1 MKMDGRRKI
10 IVAVTGASGSVYAR
24 LLCEALSRVAELG
37 EIALI
42 VTGNGCRVAAF
53 EDGDEWL
60 SDSRFTR
67 YDDDD
72 LFAGLMKSVD
82 DLCAAPASG
91 SASSDAMAVIPCTMG
106 TVGRIASGVSDN
118 LVCRAADV
126 MLKERRRLILVTR
139 EAPLSAI
146 HLHNLLRLTEA
157 GAIVCPASP
166 SFYSK
171 PATVEQ
177 LCGTIVERVL
187 SLLGVDAPHYE
198 WGAER

>member
-42 VTGNGCRVAAF
+42 VTGNGRRVAAF

-72 LFAGLMKSVD
+72 LFA
-82 DLCAAPASG
+82 APASG
-91 SASSDAMAVIPCTMG
+91 AASDDARAGITCSRG
-106 TVGRIASGVSDN
+106 T
-118 LVCRAADV
+118 CRAADV

>member
-72 LFAGLMKSVD
+72 LFA
-82 DLCAAPASG
+82 APASG
-91 SASSDAMAVIPCTMG
+91 SASYDAMAVIPCSMG
-106 TVGRIASGVSDN
+106 TVGRIA
-118 LVCRAADV
+118 
-126 MLKERRRLILVTR
+126 
-139 EAPLSAI
+139 
-146 HLHNLLRLTEA
+146 
-157 GAIVCPASP
+157 
-166 SFYSK
+166 
-171 PATVEQ
+171 
-177 LCGTIVERVL
+177 
-187 SLLGVDAPHYE
+187 
-198 WGAER
+198 

>member
-42 VTGNGCRVAAF
+42 VTGNGRRVAAF
-53 EDGDEWL
+53 EDGDKWL

-72 LFAGLMKSVD
+72 LFA
-82 DLCAAPASG
+82 APASG
-91 SASSDAMAVIPCTMG
+91 SASYDAMAVIPCSMG

-139 EAPLSAI
+139 EAPLSDRGRRD
-146 HLHNLLRLTEA
+146 RLSGVAVVLFEA
-157 GAIVCPASP
+157 GDCRT
-166 SFYSK
+166 
-171 PATVEQ
+171 TVRNDRRTR
-177 LCGTIVERVL
+177 LVAAR
-187 SLLGVDAPHYE
+187 
-198 WGAER
+198 R

>member
-42 VTGNGCRVAAF
+42 VTGNGRRVAAF
-53 EDGDEWL
+53 EDGDKWL

-72 LFAGLMKSVD
+72 LFA
-82 DLCAAPASG
+82 APASG
-91 SASSDAMAVIPCTMG
+91 SASYDAMAVIPCSMG

-118 LVCRAADV
+118 PVCRAADV
-126 MLKERRRLILVTR
+126 MLKPTR
-139 EAPLSAI
+139 CAA
-146 HLHNLLRLTEA
+146 R
-157 GAIVCPASP
+157 
-166 SFYSK
+166 
-171 PATVEQ
+171 
-177 LCGTIVERVL
+177 
-187 SLLGVDAPHYE
+187 
-198 WGAER
+198 

>member
-42 VTGNGCRVAAF
+42 VTGNGRRVAAF

-72 LFAGLMKSVD
+72 LFA
-82 DLCAAPASG
+82 APASG
-91 SASSDAMAVIPCTMG
+91 SASYDAMAVIPCSMG
-106 TVGRIASGVSDN
+106 TVGRIAWCVG
-118 LVCRAADV
+118 RP
-126 MLKERRRLILVTR
+126 T
-139 EAPLSAI
+139 
-146 HLHNLLRLTEA
+146 
-157 GAIVCPASP
+157 
-166 SFYSK
+166 
-171 PATVEQ
+171 
-177 LCGTIVERVL
+177 
-187 SLLGVDAPHYE
+187 
-198 WGAER
+198 

>member
-72 LFAGLMKSVD
+72 LFA
-82 DLCAAPASG
+82 APASG
-91 SASSDAMAVIPCTMG
+91 SASYDAMAVIPCSMG
-106 TVGRIASGVSDN
+106 MAGRIAAGVSND
-118 LVCRAADV
+118 LASRAADV
-126 MLKERRRLILVTR
+126 MLKERRRLILVPR
-139 EAPLSAI
+139 EAPLGTI
-146 HLHNLLRLTEA
+146 HLRNLTTLSEC
-157 GAIVCPASP
+157 GAVICPAAP
-166 SFYSK
+166 SFY
-171 PATVEQ
+171 PHPRNIED

-187 SLLGVDAPHYE
+187 TLLDVEVPHYE
-198 WGAER
+198 WGAFHPEPDHQ

>member
-42 VTGNGCRVAAF
+42 VTGNGRRVAAF
-53 EDGDEWL
+53 EDGDKWL

-72 LFAGLMKSVD
+72 LFA
-82 DLCAAPASG
+82 APASY
-91 SASSDAMAVIPCTMG
+91 DAMAVIPCSMG

-166 SFYSK
+166 SNYSK

-187 SLLGVDAPHYE
+187 
-198 WGAER
+198 

>member
-72 LFAGLMKSVD
+72 LFA
-82 DLCAAPASG
+82 APASRFG
-91 SASSDAMAVIPCTMG
+91 FVRCDGGDSLFDG
-106 TVGRIASGVSDN
+106 YGRTDRFG
-118 LVCRAADV
+118 RF
-126 MLKERRRLILVTR
+126 
-139 EAPLSAI
+139 
-146 HLHNLLRLTEA
+146 
-157 GAIVCPASP
+157 G
-166 SFYSK
+166 
-171 PATVEQ
+171 
-177 LCGTIVERVL
+177 
-187 SLLGVDAPHYE
+187 
-198 WGAER
+198 

>member
-42 VTGNGCRVAAF
+42 VTGNGRRVAAF
-53 EDGDEWL
+53 EDRDEWL
-60 SDSRFTR
+60 FDSRFTR

-72 LFAGLMKSVD
+72 LFA
-82 DLCAAPASG
+82 APASG
-91 SASSDAMAVIPCTMG
+91 SASYDAMAVIPCSMG

>member
-1 MKMDGRRKI
+1 MVIAPCSMKTLAG
-10 IVAVTGASGSVYAR
+10 
-24 LLCEALSRVAELG
+24 
-37 EIALI
+37 IAM
-42 VTGNGCRVAAF
+42 G
-53 EDGDEWL
+53 
-60 SDSRFTR
+60 
-67 YDDDD
+67 YDDS
-72 LFAGLMKSVD
+72 L
-82 DLCAAPASG
+82 
-91 SASSDAMAVIPCTMG
+91 
-106 TVGRIASGVSDN
+106 
-118 LVCRAADV
+118 LVRAADV